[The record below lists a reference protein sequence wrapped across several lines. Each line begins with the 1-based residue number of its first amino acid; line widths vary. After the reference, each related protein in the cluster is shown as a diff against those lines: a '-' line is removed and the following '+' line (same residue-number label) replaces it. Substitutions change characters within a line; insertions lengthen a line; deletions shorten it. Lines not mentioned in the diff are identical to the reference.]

1 MAIVSTLVSKGY
13 TRSDTS
19 MSVEQTFELVLP
31 TEGNDTTGF
40 SQILAL
46 IKRSDSVP
54 VKSEGSRVVVNVVK
68 SLWLLER
75 GKDLSEDTQKKREK
89 AVSIVLTMQCAQ
101 ILTALVARSNK
112 YPILVNEGIVAIT
125 LLSTH
130 KQGGMHLIIYTAAF
144 SHFVPGP
151 LVLDSLLTPVN
162 EGPTPESNS
171 TNNDASPGPPTPS
184 SVNDGLPVPRH
195 ALDMLVYALR
205 NVDNPVNFP
214 VEVRVNICSFLLQLQ
229 KNVPAESLARVQEE
243 ILPVAKLVVEES
255 QDDPQEEK
263 LLKAASLLLKSWAS
277 T

>member
-1 MAIVSTLVSKGY
+1 LLSPPYSLAPALASLNFLSPSTDLKLKHGILGLLKHLAQFSKLSPAIPKSLGEVNIIQRISSSGIWDEKTDAIANIIQLNAIGVAKHLCNGNRKHLVIKGY

-19 MSVEQTFELVLP
+19 MSVEQTFALVLP

-89 AVSIVLTMQCAQ
+89 AVSTVLTNQCAQ

-130 KQGGMHLIIYTAAF
+130 KQGGMHLTIYASVF
-144 SHFVPGP
+144 SH
-151 LVLDSLLTPVN
+151 
-162 EGPTPESNS
+162 
-171 TNNDASPGPPTPS
+171 
-184 SVNDGLPVPRH
+184 SV
-195 ALDMLVYALR
+195 
-205 NVDNPVNFP
+205 
-214 VEVRVNICSFLLQLQ
+214 
-229 KNVPAESLARVQEE
+229 
-243 ILPVAKLVVEES
+243 
-255 QDDPQEEK
+255 
-263 LLKAASLLLKSWAS
+263 
-277 T
+277 